1 MERQKYRPPAWCT
14 DICIVSRSN
23 ACVFECAKFR
33 DARFFVP
40 VAALEIEDMPPFPF
54 HDFKWDMSAGER
66 LACIGI
72 YTAKLVERC
81 QGESAYYEG
90 DSNRYTDAEERIGKH
105 NLFDPRLWEEAI
117 RTNSQGDTQDGRSTD
132 TGN

>member
-1 MERQKYRPPAWCT
+1 
-14 DICIVSRSN
+14 VSRSN

-66 LACIGI
+66 LACIGL

-90 DSNRYTDAEERIGKH
+90 DSAKYVEAEERIIRH
-105 NLFDPRLWEEAI
+105 NLYDPTVWQQLITESENRKPIEPQPS
-117 RTNSQGDTQDGRSTD
+117 NQPRS
-132 TGN
+132 